1 MASLDFT
8 IAVAQMDCVVG
19 ETEPNLNKIG
29 HFAALARRL
38 GAGLVIFPECATT
51 G

>member
-19 ETEPNLNKIG
+19 ETAPNLNKIG
-29 HFAALARRL
+29 HFAALAKPS
-38 GAGLVIFPECATT
+38 VIDFVAD
-51 G
+51 